1 LNVQTTP
8 EAVQNQNPASCG
20 QIGFQQIPVDFFRG
34 KSLAF
39 RKKHPG
45 LIQASLKMFVKLHR
59 ALPLE

>member
-1 LNVQTTP
+1 MQTTP

-39 RKKHPG
+39 RKKHP
-45 LIQASLKMFVKLHR
+45 ASFKR
-59 ALPLE
+59 R